1 VPVLALIEA
10 TAGGEGSMTIEANTP
25 TVVLLRAAYA
35 LLTWC
40 LVLGVM
46 GLFLKHFNGES
57 RTMRYLA
64 DSAYWQYI
72 MHLPLVVFL
81 QWKLAPVALPGVVK
95 LGVILAVTVSALL
108 ATYHFCV
115 RRTFI
120 GYVLNG
126 PRVK

>member
-1 VPVLALIEA
+1 
-10 TAGGEGSMTIEANTP
+10 MTIDAITP
-25 TVVLLRAAYA
+25 AVVLLRATYA
-35 LLTWC
+35 VLTWC

-46 GLFLKHFNGES
+46 GLFLHHFSGES
-57 RTMRYLA
+57 RKMRYLA

-95 LGVILAVTVSALL
+95 LIIILALTVSVLL